1 MQYLGFLLA
10 HTSYTAPESVAV
22 GGGGGSGVG
31 KGAPLRYVY
40 TARGYGTFGTWSPSG
55 YEYSLFSII
64 TGSNPLSKLEVAS
77 MLNIPSQACELYYYV
92 SSSCLA
98 KYAPKLYLGTLQT
111 IGRDWIIDRQNNI
124 NYPSIWPEKG
134 SQKGEANKKWAIRP
148 FN

>member
-1 MQYLGFLLA
+1 MLA
-10 HTSYTAPESVAV
+10 LAPTSYGVAESATP
-22 GGGGGSGVG
+22 GSGRGGSVG
-31 KGAPLRYVY
+31 SGGEPHRFAY

-92 SSSCLA
+92 SSSCSA

-111 IGRDWIIDRQNNI
+111 IGKNWIIDRQTYAGSDIKMPEN
-124 NYPSIWPEKG
+124 WPQNP
-134 SQKGEANKKWAIRP
+134 SQKGEL
-148 FN
+148 